1 MQELQA
7 LIQGKIP
14 PQTVKIDKLIAL
26 AEHYSQPTSAEYKLL
41 ELAINI
47 VLASYLEKAQKH
59 L

>member
-7 LIQGKIP
+7 LIQGKIH
-14 PQTVKIDKLIAL
+14 PQTIKIDNLIML
-26 AEHYSQPTSAEYKLL
+26 AEHYSQPSSAEYKLL